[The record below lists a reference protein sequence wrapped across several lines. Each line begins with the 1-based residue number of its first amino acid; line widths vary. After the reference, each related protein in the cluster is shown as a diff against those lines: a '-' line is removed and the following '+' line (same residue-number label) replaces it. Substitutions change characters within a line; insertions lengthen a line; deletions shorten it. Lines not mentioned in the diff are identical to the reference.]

1 VSPLFRRSEEKVARR
16 AAARQEIDRLRAL
29 PIDDL
34 TMAVWPGLG
43 PEGPTHGASVTRQQ
57 LARYLLTDHP
67 GVGHRDELDLLLP
80 VRKALERLEGIGLV
94 TTISVQRE
102 PFWRLT
108 PLGESVMAD
117 GTVRERLQ
125 GR

>member
-1 VSPLFRRSEEKVARR
+1 
-16 AAARQEIDRLRAL
+16 
-29 PIDDL
+29 
-34 TMAVWPGLG
+34 MAVWPGLG
-43 PEGPTHGASVTRQQ
+43 PDGPTHGASVTRQK

-67 GVGHRDELDLLLP
+67 GAANTDELDLLLP